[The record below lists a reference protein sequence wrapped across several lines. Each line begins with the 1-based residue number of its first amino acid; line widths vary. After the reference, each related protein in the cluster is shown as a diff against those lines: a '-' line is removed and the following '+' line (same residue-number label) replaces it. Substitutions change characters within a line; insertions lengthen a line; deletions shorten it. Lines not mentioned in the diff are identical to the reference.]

1 MAYVGKLYGKI
12 GSEYF
17 DTSYTSDGYDLLIS
31 DLKESTELC
40 SRLQLES
47 VNKDVEL
54 SGLKQSLDDYLNCHV
69 KDKPFYF
76 VQLKKFI

>member
-1 MAYVGKLYGKI
+1 MEYHGKLYGKI
-12 GSEYF
+12 GNKYF
-17 DTSYTSDGYDLLIS
+17 DTSHTSEDYDLLIS

-54 SGLKQSLDDYLNCHV
+54 SGLKQAMNDWINCHI
-69 KDKPFYF
+69 KDRPYAL
-76 VQLKKFI
+76 VQLKKLI